1 LSFCKE
7 KVGRNVGLG
16 SHMGHFL
23 ILEAHRVNCMGFGA
37 YMGDIIFD
45 VLVTFLGLHL
55 FSSFDGLRGHMTHF
69 FLPTK

>member
-1 LSFCKE
+1 
-7 KVGRNVGLG
+7 
-16 SHMGHFL
+16 MGHFL